1 MTEKRFRLELTL
13 KAEVDIDVVGKE
25 DYGYE
30 RCIKQFLNEFVKHPD
45 AVLAYYKQLL
55 LYMVIEDSN
64 KKTICRILNTNED
77 DRHFL
82 DVAASCPEDIKHFIH
97 DLYSHNPSK
106 KLDTG
111 IIEKLR
117 NNIEERLDNLLVT
130 GAQFTLLNPE
140 NENSKETQ
148 NSIREGQNHFSR
160 NSGHQDN

>member
-1 MTEKRFRLELTL
+1 MTEKRLRLELTL
-13 KAEVDIDVVGKE
+13 KAEVDDDTASKD

-30 RCIKQFLNEFVKHPD
+30 RYITQFINEFVKHPD

-64 KKTICRILNTNED
+64 KKVIGSLLNANED

-82 DVAASCPEDIKHFIH
+82 DVAAKCPEDVKNFIH
-97 DLYSHNPSK
+97 DLYSPNPTK

-117 NNIEERLDNLLVT
+117 NNIEERLGNLLVT
-130 GAQFTLLNPE
+130 NAQFTLLNPD
-140 NENSKETQ
+140 NESSKET
-148 NSIREGQNHFSR
+148 
-160 NSGHQDN
+160 